1 MSITLDLILLGIF
14 ALLVFLGWKRGF
26 TESVLRCGRLIIA
39 LAITLACGSAFS
51 SLLDRIWIHPAVH
64 ARVHPKFMDMAAAAE
79 GRVDA
84 LVDQIPALFRPY
96 LDLDAPDAAA
106 DLSGLASRWAD
117 SVSHGISG
125 IVSSVVGYIL
135 LFVLA
140 LVLLTVVILILRR
153 ITKLPVIRTA
163 DKLLGVAL
171 GAVSGLLLVVFVAV
185 VLGAVLSVAGQGD
198 LVEQS
203 RILRLFN

>member
-1 MSITLDLILLGIF
+1 MSATLDLILLGVF

-39 LAITLACGSAFS
+39 IAITLTCGSAFS
-51 SLLDRIWIHPAVH
+51 SFLDRIWIHPAVY

-96 LDLDAPDAAA
+96 LDLDAPDVTA
-106 DLSGLASRWAD
+106 DLNGLATRWAD

-125 IVSSVVGYIL
+125 ILSSVVGYIL
-135 LFVLA
+135 LFILA
-140 LVLLTVVILILRR
+140 FVLLSVATLILRR
-153 ITKLPVIRTA
+153 ITSLPVIRTA
-163 DKLLGVAL
+163 DKLLGMAL
-171 GAVSGLLLVVFVAV
+171 GAVSGLLLVILVSV
-185 VLGAVLSVAGQGD
+185 VLGAALAVTGQGD
-198 LVEQS
+198 IVEGS
-203 RILRLFN
+203 FMLRLFN